1 MKEDPITGFWGI
13 ERGYLTTTSS
23 ADHEQFKKDVLT
35 GATIDNFEYENPF
48 DFIPSYGATTSLNF
62 NNNFVQFGD
71 GYSSISSVGL
81 NNISIQMDLP
91 FYEREASEI
100 EQIIEHVEGNIGN
113 PFPFQT
119 VKYVDLDSSEKYKA
133 LYSIPP
139 YFQQEF
145 QCEGIE
151 RNYSRG
157 EYQNVDLVFVN
168 KNISFFSKDY
178 IFAIPSMPAP
188 FYNKIK
194 AEIKKDT
201 FEHIPDQ
208 SLSQTSLFR
217 VKKFGSIKSRAF
229 TGKERVNEKTLT
241 YDLLF
246 DTIDLEKMT
255 LILAFMVSKAGT
267 WFYFSPDGQAATRK
281 KFICNE
287 ISQRYTYNNVFS
299 VRCRIAETISF

>member
-1 MKEDPITGFWGI
+1 MKADPITGFWGI
-13 ERGYLTTTSS
+13 ERGYLASPAS
-23 ADHEQFKKDVLT
+23 HEQFKKDVLT
-35 GATIDNFEYENPF
+35 GTTINSFEYEDPF
-48 DFIPSYGATTSLNF
+48 NFIPSYGATTSLNF
-62 NNNFVQFGD
+62 NNNFIQFGD
-71 GYSSISSVGL
+71 GYSSLSSQGL
-81 NNISIQMDLP
+81 NNVSMQMNLP

-100 EQIIEHVEGNIGN
+100 EQIIEHVEKHIGS

-119 VKYVDLDSSEKYKA
+119 VKYDDLEPNEKYKA
-133 LYSIPP
+133 LYSVPP

-157 EYQNVDLVFVN
+157 EYQNVDLVFGN
-168 KNISFFSKDY
+168 KNISLFSKDY
-178 IFAIPSMPAP
+178 IFAIPSMPTN
-188 FYNKIK
+188 FYDKIK

-208 SLSQTSLFR
+208 SLNETSLFR
-217 VKKFGSIKSRAF
+217 VKKFGSTKSRPFA
-229 TGKERVNEKTLT
+229 GKERINDKTLT

-246 DTIDLEKMT
+246 DPIDLEKMT
-255 LILAFMVSKAGT
+255 LILAFMMSKAGT
-267 WFYFSPDGQAATRK
+267 WFYFSPDGKESSRK

-287 ISQRYTYNNVFS
+287 ISQSYTYNNVFS